1 MNKSIIILA
10 TMVLAQ
16 VSAYAVDGQVLINQS
31 TLNASGGTY
40 TITSPG
46 SYKLSGNLQQKDKDT
61 HVIVIGSDNVT
72 IDLNGFS
79 ITGPAD
85 CSSGFPC
92 KNRGIG
98 VGIGTLPDRS
108 NLTIRN
114 GTIQGVG
121 NDAIDL
127 RGDSILIEYMNLR
140 GNGGDG
146 MDGIYV
152 SRATPGNS
160 HAILRNNI
168 IQMNGGDAIFTD
180 SGQVTDNVIT
190 GNFGSGVTVWCVWSP
205 ILPINSVARNTVDRN
220 GGLGLALYGSTSYI
234 GNALAAN
241 NAGGVQVQGGYNLG
255 QNLCGGAACPG
266 AVI

>member
-1 MNKSIIILA
+1 MNKSVIIL
-10 TMVLAQ
+10 
-16 VSAYAVDGQVLINQS
+16 GQVLINQS

-40 TITSPG
+40 PITSAG

-121 NDAIDL
+121 NNAIQL
-127 RGDSILIEYMNLR
+127 
-140 GNGGDG
+140 GG
-146 MDGIYV
+146 IR
-152 SRATPGNS
+152 S
-160 HAILRNNI
+160 
-168 IQMNGGDAIFTD
+168 
-180 SGQVTDNVIT
+180 
-190 GNFGSGVTVWCVWSP
+190 
-205 ILPINSVARNTVDRN
+205 
-220 GGLGLALYGSTSYI
+220 
-234 GNALAAN
+234 
-241 NAGGVQVQGGYNLG
+241 
-255 QNLCGGAACPG
+255 
-266 AVI
+266 